1 MYFMRPLAVRDKYHD
16 FFLPGLSFRPIDGK
30 ANMYLSKYLI

>member
-1 MYFMRPLAVRDKYHD
+1 MYFMRPLAVRDKYD
-16 FFLPGLSFRPIDGK
+16 FFLPGLSFRSIDDE